1 MGDLVRGT
9 LAGLVGGLFAG
20 MAMDGFQA
28 DIRSVTGGSGGGGDG
43 EQDSE
48 EPVTVTVA
56 RKISRGA
63 LGRDL
68 EEDKAKQAA
77 GNAVHYLYSTLW
89 GGVYGGLA
97 EVQPA
102 LAVGMGLPFGIAL
115 WLFGD
120 ELGLPAMGL
129 AKWPTEYPASTHVYS
144 LSSHLV
150 YGLVTDLVR
159 RGLRGTEES

>member
-1 MGDLVRGT
+1 MSNVVRGT
-9 LAGLVGGLFAG
+9 LAGLVGGFFAA
-20 MAMDGFQA
+20 MTMDGFQA
-28 DIRSVTGGSGGGGDG
+28 DLQSVTGGGGSGGGG

-48 EPVTVTVA
+48 EPATVTVA
-56 RKISRGA
+56 RKIARGA

-68 EEDKAKQAA
+68 EGEKTKQAG

-89 GGVYGGLA
+89 GGIYGGLA
-97 EVQPA
+97 EVRPEVA
-102 LAVGMGLPFGIAL
+102 AGMGLPFGTAL

-120 ELGLPAMGL
+120 ELGLAVMGL
-129 AKWPTEYPASTHVYS
+129 AKWPTEYPASTHGYA

-159 RGLRGTEES
+159 RGVRGTD

>member
-1 MGDLVRGT
+1 MSNVVRGT
-9 LAGLVGGLFAG
+9 LAGLAGGFLAA

-28 DIRSVTGGSGGGGDG
+28 DIRSVTGGGGGGG

-48 EPVTVTVA
+48 EPATVTVA
-56 RKISRGA
+56 RRISRGA

-68 EEDKAKQAA
+68 EAEKTKQAG

-89 GGVYGGLA
+89 GGVYGALA

-102 LAVGMGLPFGIAL
+102 VTVGMGMPFGIGL

-120 ELGLPAMGL
+120 ELGLAAMGL
-129 AKWPTEYPASTHVYS
+129 AKWPTEYPASTHAYA
-144 LSSHLV
+144 LGSHVV

-159 RGLRGTEES
+159 RGLRGAED